1 MANNLP
7 SVTTPLPQDLQ
18 QFVQRV
24 REALDGG
31 GTDAVV
37 TARQL
42 IAAGIASGTSTGGF
56 ASVNPAIQSPH
67 PPTNLS
73 ASGALANIIVSW
85 NAPTYTGH
93 AYTEIWAHTSDA
105 IGSSQLVGMT
115 AGNSFAH
122 SLGEA
127 ATRYYWARNVNQNGL
142 ASAYNNTA
150 GLQAATGTSP
160 SLLLSLLTNQ
170 ITDIQLYSDL
180 STRINLIDGASGV
193 SGSVNARI
201 LTETNNRTTAD
212 TAIASSVTTLSSTV
226 GTNTTAIVTETN
238 NRTTADTAIA
248 SSVTTLSSTVGT
260 NTTAISTNLGS
271 VNGLKAQ
278 YTVKIDSNGYVSGFG
293 LASTVIGA
301 TPTSEFIVRSDKFG
315 IASPSGPGIS
325 PAEPFLVRTTAASIG
340 GETVPVGV
348 YMNAAFIQN
357 GTISN
362 AKIGDAAIDSA
373 KIANATIV
381 AADIANATI
390 TNAQIA
396 SATIVNANIANA
408 TITGAKIANATIGTA
423 QIANA
428 AIDNAKIGNVIQS
441 ANYSSGSAGWKIDK
455 TGQMEM
461 NNATFRGTLNVAS
474 SASSSTSRL
483 EITGTTIKVFE
494 GSTLRVKIG
503 NLA

>member
-67 PPTNLS
+67 PPANLS

-170 ITDIQLYSDL
+170 ITDSQLYSDL

-201 LTETNNRTTAD
+201 L
-212 TAIASSVTTLSSTV
+212 
-226 GTNTTAIVTETN
+226 TETN

-325 PAEPFLVRTTAASIG
+325 PAEPFFVRTTAASIG

-441 ANYSSGSAGWKIDK
+441 STYSAGSQGWKINK
-455 TGQMEM
+455 GGEIEL
-461 NNATFRGTLNVAS
+461 NNATFRGTLNVTSNANS
-474 SASSSTSRL
+474 NSSRL

-494 GSTLRVKIG
+494 GSTLRVKLG

>member
-201 LTETNNRTTAD
+201 L
-212 TAIASSVTTLSSTV
+212 
-226 GTNTTAIVTETN
+226 TETN

>member
-1 MANNLP
+1 VANNLP

-170 ITDIQLYSDL
+170 ITDSQLYSDL

-201 LTETNNRTTAD
+201 L
-212 TAIASSVTTLSSTV
+212 
-226 GTNTTAIVTETN
+226 TETN

>member
-67 PPTNLS
+67 PPANLS

-170 ITDIQLYSDL
+170 ITDSQLYSDL

-201 LTETNNRTTAD
+201 L
-212 TAIASSVTTLSSTV
+212 
-226 GTNTTAIVTETN
+226 TETN

-325 PAEPFLVRTTAASIG
+325 PAEPFFVRTTAASIG

-396 SATIVNANIANA
+396 SATIVNANIAYA

>member
-170 ITDIQLYSDL
+170 ITDSQLYSDL

-201 LTETNNRTTAD
+201 L
-212 TAIASSVTTLSSTV
+212 
-226 GTNTTAIVTETN
+226 TETN